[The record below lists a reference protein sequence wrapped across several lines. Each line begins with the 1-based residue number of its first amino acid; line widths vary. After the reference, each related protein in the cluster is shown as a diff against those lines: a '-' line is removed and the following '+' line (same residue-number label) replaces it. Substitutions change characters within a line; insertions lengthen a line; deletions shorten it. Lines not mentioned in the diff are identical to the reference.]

1 LSHTPPQRASND
13 AEVIE
18 RLTPVHER
26 LNKELTKWPK
36 KSPKHKEAKDA
47 LRWVRPHWRGGKAL
61 TEDMKS

>member
-47 LRWVRPHWRGGKAL
+47 RFAGFARTGVAARRSQKI
-61 TEDMKS
+61 